1 MTCHPKRKTARRCSQ
16 PEPQLDS
23 TIDQLLESLERIQ
36 GAWAKVLLA
45 LREFQMKLDQAQRQ
59 QAAMRSLVRPGS
71 NEGSDDGK

>member
-23 TIDQLLESLERIQ
+23 TINPLLESLERMQ
-36 GAWAKVLLA
+36 GAWTEVLLA

-59 QAAMRSLVRPGS
+59 QAVIRSLKRPES
-71 NEGSDDGK
+71 DEGSDDGK